1 MAWKAAIVGYG
12 ALAYGTSLVV
22 FGYLML
28 FLVGVGVPKG
38 IDDGPAGPVWA
49 AVSVDVAPLVLFAVQ
64 HSVMARRWFKRW
76 WTRFIAPPIER
87 SNYVLASSAT
97 LALWP
102 GVAAHTCARLVG
114 RDPVGTDGA
123 VGRPRLRLGACS
135 CSAPS
140 CSDTSSSSD
149 CRRSCDGRGTERC

>member
-22 FGYLML
+22 FGYLIL

-49 AVSVDVAPLVLFAVQ
+49 AVSVDVAPLILFAVQ

-76 WTRFIAPPIER
+76 WTRFVAPPIPQQLR
-87 SNYVLASSAT
+87 
-97 LALWP
+97 P
-102 GVAAHTCARLVG
+102 GVQ
-114 RDPVGTDGA
+114 RDPGA
-123 VGRPRLRLGACS
+123 VAWGGGPYLRPSGR
-135 CSAPS
+135 
-140 CSDTSSSSD
+140 
-149 CRRSCDGRGTERC
+149 